1 MTQALAQYEDQ
12 QDREHLEHEIGQLM
26 QELAEL
32 RSQSWLDNWWKIN
45 SGFPLLSRSQVVDMM
60 ADMVIRER
68 GALVEASLDMVGVD
82 AGMVELELAEI
93 PY

>member
-1 MTQALAQYEDQ
+1 MTPLDQ
-12 QDREHLEHEIGQLM
+12 MLDRQDRDHQEHEIGQLM

-32 RSQSWLDNWWKIN
+32 RSQSWLNDWWKVN
-45 SGFPLLSRSQVVDMM
+45 RGFPLLSRQDIISMM

-68 GALVEASLDMVGVD
+68 GSLVEDVQGVGVD
-82 AGMVELELAEI
+82 AGMVELDLVI